1 LVLSVVGPQSSGK
14 SLLLNTLF
22 GVNFLS
28 SAGRCTRG
36 VYGCLINIKNSA
48 KYKQILLLD
57 TEGINSAEANDD
69 SYDKRVIFYALSVSH
84 IVLICNLKDI
94 TKDMIDILR
103 LAKDNIN

>member
-1 LVLSVVGPQSSGK
+1 MGPQSSGK

-22 GVNFLS
+22 GAQFLS

-36 VYGCLINIKNSA
+36 VYGCLLDIKNSDR
-48 KYKQILLLD
+48 YKKILLLD
-57 TEGINSAEANDD
+57 TEGINSAEATDD

-94 TKDMIDILR
+94 TKDMLDILR
-103 LAKDNIN
+103 LAQDCIT